1 MPRKPKDEKKPKKH
15 PKQKQKQSQQQNI
28 IVNVGE
34 IKPKRR
40 RAKRAPRQP
49 VVEIPTRE
57 FPKTI
62 YQSVPVYIHEDQ
74 GRYGNLAPIDT
85 TTILRR
91 ESVKSKMPIL
101 EDLGTIGTEGFTEI
115 LDVPTK
121 RETLSELITP
131 VSKAR
136 VPMIDE
142 ESAPIKTP
150 RYSPD
155 IRTPQE
161 YPTLLSER
169 GARGDYV
176 PPYGERGMIP
186 RATPK
191 SAMMPSIPK
200 ERGMLEPRDM
210 STETSKKAEQKQ
222 MYREDIGSSILGL
235 SQFNF
240 EKPKEEVP
248 FGVSLEE
255 PVFTFPVQRGG
266 YKSASNGSAGYE
278 SGSPGYVSEAERAPP
293 APREFISE
301 SRPFKPLFAPEKS
314 RDIEI
319 RLQKIREAKT
329 GKPRQ
334 KRTRPEDIV
343 AQYNQYIGFPPM
355 KITDYN
361 ELSRKEKK
369 LIKDQVEKYKI
380 ETDKLL
386 EEERKREN
394 EAKLGVK
401 RVPRIR
407 ETLVSL

>member
-1 MPRKPKDEKKPKKH
+1 MPRKPKAKKEPT
-15 PKQKQKQSQQQNI
+15 QKQSQRQSVVVNI
-28 IVNVGE
+28 GE

-40 RAKRAPRQP
+40 RAKRVPRKP

-74 GRYGNLAPIDT
+74 GRYSNLAPIDT

-91 ESVKSKMPIL
+91 EPVKSRMPIL

-131 VSKAR
+131 VSKPKK
-136 VPMIDE
+136 PMIDE
-142 ESAPIKTP
+142 EGEPIKTL

-161 YPTLLSER
+161 MPTFE
-169 GARGDYV
+169 G
-176 PPYGERGMIP
+176 YGERGMIP

-191 SAMMPSIPK
+191 SEIMPSIPK
-200 ERGMLEPRDM
+200 QKEILEPRDM
-210 STETSKKAEQKQ
+210 SAEISKRAEQKQ

-235 SQFNF
+235 SKFNF
-240 EKPKEEVP
+240 EKPKILQEEQP
-248 FGVSLEE
+248 ESQFGVSLEE
-255 PVFTFPVQRGG
+255 PEFRFPVPRGG
-266 YKSASNGSAGYE
+266 YKSATTGSAGYE

-293 APREFISE
+293 EPREFITE
-301 SRPFKPLFAPEKS
+301 SRPFKSIFSPEKS

-319 RLQKIREAKT
+319 KLQKIREERT

-334 KRTRPEDIV
+334 KRMRPEDIV
-343 AQYNQYIGFPPM
+343 AQYNEYIGFPPL
-355 KITDYN
+355 KLADYN
-361 ELSRKEKK
+361 ELSKK
-369 LIKDQVEKYKI
+369 GKKAIKDQVEKYKKQN
-380 ETDKLL
+380 EKVL

-401 RVPRIR
+401 RVPRIIA
-407 ETLVSL
+407 

>member
-1 MPRKPKDEKKPKKH
+1 MPRKPKAKKEPT
-15 PKQKQKQSQQQNI
+15 QKQSQRQSVVVNI
-28 IVNVGE
+28 GE

-40 RAKRAPRQP
+40 RTKRVPRKP

-74 GRYGNLAPIDT
+74 GRYSNLAPIDT

-91 ESVKSKMPIL
+91 EPVKSRMPIL

-131 VSKAR
+131 VSKPKK
-136 VPMIDE
+136 PMIDE
-142 ESAPIKTP
+142 ESSPIKTL

-161 YPTLLSER
+161 MPTFEGL
-169 GARGDYV
+169 
-176 PPYGERGMIP
+176 YGERGMIP

-191 SAMMPSIPK
+191 SEIMPSIPK
-200 ERGMLEPRDM
+200 QKEILEPRDM
-210 STETSKKAEQKQ
+210 STEISKRAEQKQ

-235 SQFNF
+235 SKFNF
-240 EKPKEEVP
+240 EKPKILQEEQP
-248 FGVSLEE
+248 EFR
-255 PVFTFPVQRGG
+255 FPVPRGG
-266 YKSASNGSAGYE
+266 YKSASTGSAGYE
-278 SGSPGYVSEAERAPP
+278 SGSPGYISESERAPP
-293 APREFISE
+293 EPREFITE

-319 RLQKIREAKT
+319 KLQKIREEQT

-334 KRTRPEDIV
+334 KRMRPEDIV
-343 AQYNQYIGFPPM
+343 AQYNEYIGFPPM
-355 KITDYN
+355 KLADYN
-361 ELSRKEKK
+361 ELSRKGKK
-369 LIKDQVEKYKI
+369 AIKDEVEKYKKQN
-380 ETDKLL
+380 EKFL

-401 RVPRIR
+401 RVPRIIA
-407 ETLVSL
+407 

>member
-1 MPRKPKDEKKPKKH
+1 MPRKSKDEKKPKKQ
-15 PKQKQKQSQQQNI
+15 PKQKQKQSQQQTI
-28 IVNVGE
+28 VVNVGE

-40 RAKRAPRQP
+40 RAKRAPRKP
-49 VVEIPTRE
+49 VAEMLTRE

-74 GRYGNLAPIDT
+74 GRYANIAPIDT

-91 ESVKSKMPIL
+91 EPVKSRMPIL

-131 VSKAR
+131 VSKPKK
-136 VPMIDE
+136 PMMDE
-142 ESAPIKTP
+142 EGEPIKAP

-155 IRTPQE
+155 ITTPQE
-161 YPTLLSER
+161 MPTFEGL
-169 GARGDYV
+169 
-176 PPYGERGMIP
+176 YGERGMIP

-210 STETSKKAEQKQ
+210 SAEISKKAEQKQ

-235 SQFNF
+235 SKFNF

-255 PVFTFPVQRGG
+255 PEFTFPEPRGG
-266 YKSASNGSAGYE
+266 YKSASTGSAGYE
-278 SGSPGYVSEAERAPP
+278 SGSPGYVSESERAPP
-293 APREFISE
+293 AQREFITE

-314 RDIEI
+314 RDIELK
-319 RLQKIREAKT
+319 LQKIREERT

-334 KRTRPEDIV
+334 KRTRPEDFIAEYNKFLV
-343 AQYNQYIGFPPM
+343 GYLPLDLESYKELTPRQKKQYKTRLDTAKKAQGIF
-355 KITDYN
+355 
-361 ELSRKEKK
+361 
-369 LIKDQVEKYKI
+369 
-380 ETDKLL
+380 
-386 EEERKREN
+386 
-394 EAKLGVK
+394 
-401 RVPRIR
+401 
-407 ETLVSL
+407 